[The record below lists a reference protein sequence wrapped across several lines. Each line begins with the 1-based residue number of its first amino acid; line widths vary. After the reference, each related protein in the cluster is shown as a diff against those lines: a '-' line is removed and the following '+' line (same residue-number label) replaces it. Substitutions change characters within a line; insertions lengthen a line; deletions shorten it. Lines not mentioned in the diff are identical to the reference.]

1 MTNIQLNMRK
11 PTKILSLVVML
22 ILNTSAL
29 LSACFLLLTF
39 NCSAQDTITVMSYNI
54 LNYPLSNSTKADTLK
69 AIIKH
74 TQPDIFLITELTSS
88 TGVSLILNN
97 ALNVDGITYYQ
108 SASYINGPDTDNM
121 IFYNSQ
127 KFGLKS
133 RYEIPTVLRNI
144 SEYVLYYK
152 SPNLATTF
160 DTTFV
165 HCYMAH
171 LKASNTPADSIQR
184 NQEAVT
190 FKNYLDAKSQPIQNI
205 IVGGDFNLYTSN
217 EAAFNTILNGGSVL
231 LKDPIN
237 MPGNWQANSSFSAIH
252 TQSTRLITLSDGGSS
267 GGMDDRFDFIFTGDD
282 VMQGT
287 NKMKYIPNTYKAL
300 GNDGLHYNKSLLA
313 TPTNTSVP
321 ANVLSALY
329 YMSDHL
335 PIVMKMYFDEALS
348 VNESIIKSN
357 WNGYFSNNNFVFKS
371 TQNENK
377 LSILVFDVVGKL
389 VKNVSIDSQPSFN
402 INLNSLSTG
411 LYFVKVSTTTQQR
424 TFRIVKQ

>member
-1 MTNIQLNMRK
+1 MNK
-11 PTKILSLVVML
+11 ATKILTLFVVL
-22 ILNTSAL
+22 TLNFELQTSNL
-29 LSACFLLLTF
+29 Q
-39 NCSAQDTITVMSYNI
+39 AQDTITVMSYNI
-54 LNYPLSNSTKADTLK
+54 LNYPLSNATKADTLK
-69 AIIKH
+69 PIIKH
-74 TQPDIFLITELTSS
+74 TKPDIFLITELVSS
-88 TGVSLILNN
+88 AGATTILND

-108 SASYINGPDTDNM
+108 KAVFQNGPDTDNM

-133 RYEIPTVLRNI
+133 QYEIPTVLRNI

-152 SPNLATTF
+152 SPNLATTL

-171 LKASNTPADSIQR
+171 LKASNTPSDSIQR

-190 FKNYLDAKSQPIQNI
+190 FKNYLDSKSQPIENI
-205 IVGGDFNLYTSN
+205 LFGGDFNVYTSN
-217 EAAFNTILNGGSVL
+217 EAAYNTILNGGSVHL
-231 LKDPIN
+231 NDPIN
-237 MPGNWQANSSFSAIH
+237 MSGNWQANSSFAAIH
-252 TQSTRLITLSDGGSS
+252 TQSTRTAVLSDGGST

-287 NKMKYIPNTYKAL
+287 NQMKYISNTYKAL

-335 PIVMKMYFDEALS
+335 PIVMKLYYNEAVS
-348 VNESIIKSN
+348 VNELIIQSN
-357 WNGYFSNNNFVFKS
+357 WNGYFTNNNFVFKS
-371 TQNENK
+371 SQNENK
-377 LSILVFDVVGKL
+377 LNILVFDVVGKL
-389 VKNVSIDSQPSFN
+389 VKNASFDNQPSFN

-411 LYFVKVSTTTQQR
+411 LYFVKVSANNQQK

>member
-1 MTNIQLNMRK
+1 MKKT
-11 PTKILSLVVML
+11 TKILALLVVL
-22 ILNTSAL
+22 TINFKLQTSNL
-29 LSACFLLLTF
+29 Q
-39 NCSAQDTITVMSYNI
+39 AQDTITVMSYNI

-74 TQPDIFLITELTSS
+74 TKPDIFLITELTSS

-108 SASYINGPDTDNM
+108 AASYMDGPDTDNM
-121 IFYNSQ
+121 IFYNNQ

-133 RYEIPTVLRNI
+133 QHEIPTVLRNI

-171 LKASNTPADSIQR
+171 LKASDMSADSIQR
-184 NQEAVT
+184 NQEAVV
-190 FKNYLDAKSQPIQNI
+190 FKNYLDSKSQPIQNI
-205 IVGGDFNLYTSN
+205 IFGGDFNLYTSD

-237 MPGNWQANSSFSAIH
+237 TSGDWNANPVFSAIH
-252 TQSTRLITLSDGGSS
+252 TQSTRTTALSDGGST
-267 GGMDDRFDFIFTGDD
+267 GGLDSRFDFIFTGDD
-282 VMQGT
+282 VLQGT
-287 NKMKYIPNTYKAL
+287 NKMKYIPTSYKAL
-300 GNDGLHYNKSLLA
+300 GNDGLHFNKSLLA
-313 TPTNTSVP
+313 NPVNTSVP
-321 ANVLSALY
+321 SNVLSALY

-335 PIVMKMYFDEALS
+335 PIVMKMYYDEALS
-348 VNESIIKSN
+348 INETNADKN
-357 WNGYFSNNNFVFKS
+357 WKGFFANNTFMFKS
-371 TQNENK
+371 TQNEQN
-377 LSILVFDVVGKL
+377 LDVWLFDILGKPVSQKKYSNLMSFVFDY
-389 VKNVSIDSQPSFN
+389 S
-402 INLNSLSTG
+402 NLQSG
-411 LYFVKVSTTTQQR
+411 MYFVKVSTGSQQK

>member
-1 MTNIQLNMRK
+1 MRK

-22 ILNTSAL
+22 TLN
-29 LSACFLLLTF
+29 FELLTF

-88 TGVSLILNN
+88 TGVSLILND

-160 DTTFV
+160 DTTFI

-171 LKASNTPADSIQR
+171 LKASNTPSDSIQR

-237 MPGNWQANSSFSAIH
+237 MSGNWQANSSFSAIH
-252 TQSTRLITLSDGGSS
+252 TQSTRTAALSDGGST
-267 GGMDDRFDFIFTGDD
+267 GGMDDRFDFIFAGDD

-287 NKMKYIPNTYKAL
+287 NQMKYIPNTYKAL

-313 TPTNTSVP
+313 TPTNTFVP

-335 PIVMKMYFDEALS
+335 PIVMKLYYDEALS
-348 VNESIIKSN
+348 INESIVKSN
-357 WNGYFSNNNFVFKS
+357 WNGYFTNNTFMFKS
-371 TQNENK
+371 TQNEQK
-377 LSILVFDVVGKL
+377 LDVQLFDILGKPVSQKKYSNQMSFVFDY
-389 VKNVSIDSQPSFN
+389 S
-402 INLNSLSTG
+402 NLQSG
-411 LYFVKVSTTTQQR
+411 MYFIKVSTGSQQR

>member
-1 MTNIQLNMRK
+1 MLTLNLK
-11 PTKILSLVVML
+11 LQ
-22 ILNTSAL
+22 TSNL
-29 LSACFLLLTF
+29 Q
-39 NCSAQDTITVMSYNI
+39 AQDTITMMSYNI

-108 SASYINGPDTDNM
+108 AGSYFNGPDTDNM

-133 RYEIPTVLRNI
+133 QYEIPTVLRNI

-152 SPNLATTF
+152 SPNLATTL

-190 FKNYLDAKSQPIQNI
+190 FKNYLDSKSQPIQNI
-205 IVGGDFNLYTSN
+205 VFGGDFNLYTSN

-237 MPGNWQANSSFSAIH
+237 MPGNWQANSSFAAIH
-252 TQSTRLITLSDGGSS
+252 TQSTRTAVLSDGGST

-282 VMQGT
+282 VLQGT

-335 PIVMKMYFDEALS
+335 PIVIKMYFDEALS

-357 WNGYFSNNNFVFKS
+357 WNGYFTNNTFMFKS
-371 TQNENK
+371 TQNEQK
-377 LSILVFDVVGKL
+377 LDVGLFDILGKPVSQKKYSNQMSFVFDY
-389 VKNVSIDSQPSFN
+389 S
-402 INLNSLSTG
+402 NLQSG
-411 LYFVKVSTTTQQR
+411 MYFIKVSTGSQQR

>member
-1 MTNIQLNMRK
+1 MQK
-11 PTKILSLVVML
+11 VTKILIILVVL
-22 ILNTSAL
+22 TLNFKLQTSNL
-29 LSACFLLLTF
+29 Q
-39 NCSAQDTITVMSYNI
+39 AQDTITVMSYNI

-88 TGVSLILNN
+88 TGVSLILND

-108 SASYINGPDTDNM
+108 AASYFNGPDTDNM
-121 IFYNSQ
+121 IFYNNQ

-133 RYEIPTVLRNI
+133 QYEIPTVLRNI

-171 LKASNTPADSIQR
+171 LKASNTPSDSIQR

-190 FKNYLDAKSQPIQNI
+190 FKNYLDSKSQPIQNI
-205 IVGGDFNLYTSN
+205 VFGGDFNLYTSD
-217 EAAFNTILNGGSVL
+217 EAAFNTILNGGSVHL
-231 LKDPIN
+231 NDPIN
-237 MPGNWQANSSFSAIH
+237 TPGNWQANDTFATIH
-252 TQSTRLITLSDGGSS
+252 TQSTRTAVLSDGGST
-267 GGMDDRFDFIFTGDD
+267 GGMDDRFDFIFAGDD

-287 NKMKYIPNTYKAL
+287 NQMKYISNTYKAL

-313 TPTNTSVP
+313 NPVNTSVP

-335 PIVMKMYFDEALS
+335 PIVMKMYYDEALS
-348 VNESIIKSN
+348 VNETNTDKN
-357 WNGYFSNNNFVFKS
+357 WKGFFTNNTFMFKS
-371 TQNENK
+371 TQNEQK
-377 LSILVFDVVGKL
+377 LDVGLFDILGKPVSQKKYSNQMSFVFDY
-389 VKNVSIDSQPSFN
+389 S
-402 INLNSLSTG
+402 NLQSG
-411 LYFVKVSTTTQQR
+411 MYFIKVSTGSQQR

>member
-1 MTNIQLNMRK
+1 MKK
-11 PTKILSLVVML
+11 PAKILSLVV
-22 ILNTSAL
+22 ILTLN
-29 LSACFLLLTF
+29 FELLTF

-69 AIIKH
+69 SIIKH

-108 SASYINGPDTDNM
+108 SASYMNGPDTDNM
-121 IFYNSQ
+121 IFYNNQ

-133 RYEIPTVLRNI
+133 QYEIPTVLRNI

-152 SPNLATTF
+152 SPNLATTL

-171 LKASNTPADSIQR
+171 LKASNTSADSIQR
-184 NQEAVT
+184 NQEAVS
-190 FKNYLDAKSQPIQNI
+190 FKNYLDSKSQPIQNI
-205 IVGGDFNLYTSN
+205 VFGGDFNLYTSN
-217 EAAFNTILNGGSVL
+217 EAAFNTILNGGNVL

-237 MPGNWQANSSFSAIH
+237 TPGNWQANSLFAAIH
-252 TQSTRLITLSDGGSS
+252 TQSTRTAVLSDGGST

-300 GNDGLHYNKSLLA
+300 GNDGLHFNKSLLA
-313 TPTNTSVP
+313 TPTNISVP
-321 ANVLSALY
+321 PNVLSALY

-357 WNGYFSNNNFVFKS
+357 WNGYFTNNTFVFKS
-371 TQNENK
+371 TQNEQK
-377 LSILVFDVVGKL
+377 LDVGLFDILGKPVSQKKYSNQMSFVFDY
-389 VKNVSIDSQPSFN
+389 S
-402 INLNSLSTG
+402 NLQSG
-411 LYFVKVSTTTQQR
+411 MYFIKVSTGSQQR

>member
-1 MTNIQLNMRK
+1 MNLKLQ
-11 PTKILSLVVML
+11 
-22 ILNTSAL
+22 TSNL
-29 LSACFLLLTF
+29 Q
-39 NCSAQDTITVMSYNI
+39 AQDTITVMSYNI

-108 SASYINGPDTDNM
+108 AGSYFNGPDTDNM

-133 RYEIPTVLRNI
+133 QYEIPTVLRNI

-152 SPNLATTF
+152 SPNLATTL

-190 FKNYLDAKSQPIQNI
+190 FKNYLDSKSQPIQNI
-205 IVGGDFNLYTSN
+205 VFGGDFNLYTSN

-237 MPGNWQANSSFSAIH
+237 MPGNWQANSSFAAIH
-252 TQSTRLITLSDGGSS
+252 TQSTRTAVLSDGGST

-282 VMQGT
+282 VLQGT

-321 ANVLSALY
+321 TNVLSALY

-357 WNGYFSNNNFVFKS
+357 WNGYFTNNTFMFKS
-371 TQNENK
+371 TQNEQK
-377 LSILVFDVVGKL
+377 LDVGLFDILGKPVSQKKYSNQMSFVFDY
-389 VKNVSIDSQPSFN
+389 S
-402 INLNSLSTG
+402 NLQSG
-411 LYFVKVSTTTQQR
+411 MYFIKVSTGSQQR

>member
-1 MTNIQLNMRK
+1 MRK
-11 PTKILSLVVML
+11 ATKISILVVVL
-22 ILNTSAL
+22 TLNFELQISNL
-29 LSACFLLLTF
+29 Q
-39 NCSAQDTITVMSYNI
+39 AQDTITVMSYNI
-54 LNYPLSNSTKADTLK
+54 LNYPLSNATKADTLK
-69 AIIKH
+69 PIIKH
-74 TQPDIFLITELTSS
+74 TKPDIFLITELVSS
-88 TGVSLILNN
+88 AGATTILND

-108 SASYINGPDTDNM
+108 KAVFQNGPDTDNM
-121 IFYNSQ
+121 IFFNSQ

-133 RYEIPTVLRNI
+133 QHEIPTVLRNI

-152 SPNLATTF
+152 SPNLATTL

-171 LKASNTPADSIQR
+171 LKASNTSADSIQR

-190 FKNYLDAKSQPIQNI
+190 FKNYLDSKSQPIENI
-205 IVGGDFNLYTSN
+205 LFGGDFNLYTSN
-217 EAAFNTILNGGSVL
+217 EAAFNTILNGGSVHL
-231 LKDPIN
+231 NDPIN
-237 MPGNWQANSSFSAIH
+237 TPGNWQANDTFAIIH
-252 TQSTRLITLSDGGSS
+252 TQSTRTAVLSDGGST
-267 GGMDDRFDFIFTGDD
+267 GGMDDRFDFIFAGDD

-287 NKMKYIPNTYKAL
+287 NQMKYISNTYKAL

-335 PIVMKMYFDEALS
+335 PVVMKLYYNEAVS
-348 VNESIIKSN
+348 VNELTIQSN

-371 TQNENK
+371 SQNENQ
-377 LSILVFDVVGKL
+377 LNILVFDVVGKL
-389 VKNVSIDSQPSFN
+389 VKNVSFENQPSFN

-411 LYFVKVSTTTQQR
+411 LYFVKVSANNQQK

>member
-1 MTNIQLNMRK
+1 MLTLNLK
-11 PTKILSLVVML
+11 LQ
-22 ILNTSAL
+22 TSNL
-29 LSACFLLLTF
+29 Q
-39 NCSAQDTITVMSYNI
+39 AQDTITVMSYNI

-108 SASYINGPDTDNM
+108 AGSYFNGPDTDNM

-133 RYEIPTVLRNI
+133 QYEIPTVLRNI

-152 SPNLATTF
+152 SPNLATTL

-190 FKNYLDAKSQPIQNI
+190 FKNYLDSKSQPIQNI
-205 IVGGDFNLYTSN
+205 VFGGDFNLYTSN

-237 MPGNWQANSSFSAIH
+237 MPGNWQANSSFAAIH
-252 TQSTRLITLSDGGSS
+252 TQSTRTAVLSDGGST

-282 VMQGT
+282 VLQGT

-335 PIVMKMYFDEALS
+335 PIVIKMYFDEALS

-357 WNGYFSNNNFVFKS
+357 WNGYFTNNTFMFKS
-371 TQNENK
+371 TQNEQK
-377 LSILVFDVVGKL
+377 LDVGLFDILGKPVSQKKYSNQMSFVFDY
-389 VKNVSIDSQPSFN
+389 S
-402 INLNSLSTG
+402 NLQSG
-411 LYFVKVSTTTQQR
+411 MYFIKVSTGSQQR

>member
-1 MTNIQLNMRK
+1 MK
-11 PTKILSLVVML
+11 VFFFL
-22 ILNTSAL
+22 IVL
-29 LSACFLLLTF
+29 CFSFVLK
-39 NCSAQDTITVMSYNI
+39 AQDTISVLSYNI

-69 AIIKH
+69 AIIKY
-74 TQPDIFLITELTSS
+74 TQPDIFMITELTSS

-97 ALNVDGITYYQ
+97 ALNVDGITHYQ
-108 SASYINGPDTDNM
+108 AATYVNGPDTDNM
-121 IFYNSQ
+121 LFYNST

-133 RYEIPTVLRNI
+133 QYEIPTVLRNI

-152 SPNLATTF
+152 SPNLATTL

-190 FKNYLDAKSQPIQNI
+190 FKNYLDSKNQPIKNI
-205 IVGGDFNLYTSN
+205 VLGGDFNVYTSN
-217 EAAFNTILNGGSVL
+217 EAAYNTILNGGAVA

-237 MPGNWQANSSFSAIH
+237 TPGNWQANSSFAAVH
-252 TQSTRLITLSDGGSS
+252 TQSTRTAILPDGGST
-267 GGMDDRFDFIFTGDD
+267 GGLDDRFDFIFVGDD

-287 NKMKYIPNTYKAL
+287 NKLKYISGTYTAV

-313 TPTNTSVP
+313 LPTNTSVP

-335 PIVMKMYFDEALS
+335 PITLKLYFDEALS
-348 VNESIIKSN
+348 VNELAIDNN
-357 WNGYFSNNNFVFKS
+357 WKGFFTNNTFVFKS
-371 TQNENK
+371 MSNEK
-377 LSILVFDVVGKL
+377 HLDVQLFDILGKPIIKKTYFNQKSFVFDY
-389 VKNVSIDSQPSFN
+389 S
-402 INLNSLSTG
+402 NLQSG
-411 LYFVKVSTTTQQR
+411 LYFVKVWNSNQQQK
-424 TFRIVKQ
+424 TYRIVKQ